1 MRLLRRFGCR
11 FVVIR
16 LELVLIY
23 SILLLM
29 LVLQVGL
36 GVSYDKL
43 LRAFNGVPRGVVFEG
58 RDVSGRY
65 RDELYDLVQRYALD
79 FDLESASAVA
89 ALYDSSVDH
98 AAAAIDVEATVQ
110 RILKAQPGSY
120 VTAVIAR
127 EVQRPDPR
135 TATDIRRVD
144 IDHKAV
150 AFAVNVAWGDEY
162 IEPMLDL
169 FDRYDARATFFFVG
183 TWARSRPD
191 LVKVIAEAGHEIANH
206 GYEHVHVSNASATT
220 IKKLVQDNQNLLHS
234 ITGVKTRLFAPP
246 YGEVNP
252 VIVRAAAEVGH
263 YTIMWDVDTIDWQL
277 PSPSVITSRVV
288 SKIRPGSIV
297 LMHPTAPTVE
307 ALSKIFEILSSQ
319 GYRVVTVSD
328 LIDAAQ
334 MQE

>member
-127 EVQRPDPR
+127 EYSGRTRALPR
-135 TATDIRRVD
+135 TSGVLI
-144 IDHKAV
+144 
-150 AFAVNVAWGDEY
+150 
-162 IEPMLDL
+162 
-169 FDRYDARATFFFVG
+169 
-183 TWARSRPD
+183 
-191 LVKVIAEAGHEIANH
+191 
-206 GYEHVHVSNASATT
+206 
-220 IKKLVQDNQNLLHS
+220 S
-234 ITGVKTRLFAPP
+234 ITRPLRLQSMSLGATSTS
-246 YGEVNP
+246 NP
-252 VIVRAAAEVGH
+252 CS
-263 YTIMWDVDTIDWQL
+263 TCLTDTMQG
-277 PSPSVITSRVV
+277 R
-288 SKIRPGSIV
+288 
-297 LMHPTAPTVE
+297 
-307 ALSKIFEILSSQ
+307 LSFCRHLGPQSS
-319 GYRVVTVSD
+319 
-328 LIDAAQ
+328 
-334 MQE
+334 